1 MIENYNSRA
10 YRRYA
15 KRRNLKYD
23 IIFSL
28 IMILATVGAVW
39 IIYTV
44 GKAAAVAWGYV

>member
-1 MIENYNSRA
+1 MIDNYNSRA

-39 IIYTV
+39 LICTI
-44 GKAAAVAWGYV
+44 GKAVAVAWGYV